1 MINSPDTYTEA
12 GRKAAQARNQRDEAR
27 ATHWKE
33 YHRKNRATENEA
45 DRDTAERLF
54 QAAYTEARNT

>member
-1 MINSPDTYTEA
+1 MLNNPNTYAEA

-33 YHRKNRATENEA
+33 YHRKNRAIENEA
-45 DRDTAERLF
+45 DRAEAERLY
-54 QAAYTEARNT
+54 QAAYTETRNA